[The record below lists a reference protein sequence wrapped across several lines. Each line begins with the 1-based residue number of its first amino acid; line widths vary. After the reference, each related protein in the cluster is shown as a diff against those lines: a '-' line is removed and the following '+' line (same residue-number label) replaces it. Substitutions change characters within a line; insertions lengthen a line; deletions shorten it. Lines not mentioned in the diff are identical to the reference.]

1 MQIAAALHATAW
13 GMYYAFTRIYIVKDL
28 GGGVEALTLLTGLE
42 WFAAF
47 LAIPA
52 GYLADRYGGKWPL
65 YIGALG
71 AIPFLAA
78 PLVTEPTLLSLM
90 LSTSS
95 LAWAIAW
102 PTVLSHVLRGRNIGV
117 KYSKFGL
124 GIGLGWGLGS
134 TTSGFTYERL
144 GVAGT
149 FALMAA
155 LYLTAYTAFIN
166 KVTGVRGFERATKE
180 DLLEMMGV
188 LKLFA
193 IAIAASTFAREYI
206 FVHLT
211 AKLSQAVSSINFPG
225 LSTHEAFG
233 VIYGVASSM
242 LAIPVRLLAGKLV
255 SKVNPLSLLALM
267 NLAYIAY
274 ASAFYFSSDLL
285 IVILWQIPLY
295 PLIDVAMYTSAALYS
310 PEELRSSA
318 SGVVITFSS
327 IGAAFIALLYP
338 ALSQQSFLTAL
349 CISSIALLTSSA
361 LVIAFRNKQVLGE
374 RSAAFKDSELRSP

>member
-1 MQIAAALHATAW
+1 MASGEWSAMMQIAVTLHAVAW
-13 GMYYAFTRIYIVKDL
+13 GMYYAFTRIYVIKDL
-28 GGGVEALTLLTGLE
+28 GGGVKALILLTGLE
-42 WFAAF
+42 WFAAL

-65 YIGALG
+65 YIGAFG

-95 LAWAIAW
+95 LTWAIAW
-102 PTVLSHVLRGRNIGV
+102 PTVLSHVLRGENIGM

-134 TTSGFTYERL
+134 TASGFIYERL
-144 GVAGT
+144 GVVGT
-149 FALMAA
+149 FTLMAA

-166 KVTGVRGFERATKE
+166 RVAGVRGVERVTKE
-180 DLLEMMGV
+180 DLLEMMKV
-188 LKLFA
+188 LKFFVSA
-193 IAIAASTFAREYI
+193 IAVSTFAREYI
-206 FVHLT
+206 YIHLT
-211 AKLSQAVSSINFPG
+211 AKLSQAVSSISFPS

-233 VIYGVASSM
+233 IIYGVTSSM
-242 LAIPVRLLAGKLV
+242 LATPVRLLAGKLI
-255 SKVNPLSLLALM
+255 SKVNPLNLLALM

-274 ASAFYFSSDLL
+274 ASAFYFFNDVL

-295 PLIDVAMYTSAALYS
+295 PLVDVATYTSAALHS
-310 PEELRSSA
+310 PEKLRSSA
-318 SGVVITFSS
+318 SGAVIAFSS

-338 ALSQQSFLTAL
+338 VLSRLCFLTAL

-361 LVIAFRNKQVLGE
+361 LIVIFRNSIQY
-374 RSAAFKDSELRSP
+374 SSNS

>member
-1 MQIAAALHATAW
+1 MQIAATLHAIAW

-28 GGGVEALTLLTGLE
+28 GGGVKALTLLTGLE

-78 PLVTEPTLLSLM
+78 PLVTEPTLLSLT
-90 LSTSS
+90 LSISS
-95 LAWAIAW
+95 LTWAIAW
-102 PTVLSHVLRGRNIGV
+102 PTVLSHVLRGEDIGM

-134 TTSGFTYERL
+134 TASGFIYERL
-144 GVAGT
+144 GVVGT
-149 FALMAA
+149 FTLMAV
-155 LYLTAYTAFIN
+155 LYLMAYVAFIN
-166 KVTGVRGFERATKE
+166 RAAGVQNFARVTKE
-180 DLLEMMGV
+180 DLLEMVKV
-188 LKLFA
+188 LKLFVSA
-193 IAIAASTFAREYI
+193 IAISTFAREYI
-206 FVHLT
+206 FIYLT
-211 AKLSQAVSSINFPG
+211 AKLNQAVSSINFPG

-233 VIYGVASSM
+233 IIYGVASSM

-255 SKVNPLSLLALM
+255 SKVNPLNLLAVA
-267 NLAYIAY
+267 NLVYIAY
-274 ASAFYFSSDLL
+274 ASTFYFSSDLL

-295 PLIDVAMYTSAALYS
+295 PLVDVAMYTSAALYS
-310 PEELRSSA
+310 PEKLRSSA
-318 SGVVITFSS
+318 SGTVITFSS
-327 IGAAFIALLYP
+327 IGAAFITLLYP
-338 ALSQQSFLTAL
+338 ALSQLCFLTAL

-361 LVIAFRNKQVLGE
+361 LMM
-374 RSAAFKDSELRSP
+374 AFKNFMQCSKD